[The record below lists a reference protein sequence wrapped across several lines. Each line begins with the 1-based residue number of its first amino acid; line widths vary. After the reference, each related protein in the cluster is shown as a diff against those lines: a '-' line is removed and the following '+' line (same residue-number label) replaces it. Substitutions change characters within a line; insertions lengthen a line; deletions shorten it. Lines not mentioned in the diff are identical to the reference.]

1 MSTIIYTTASTYNKA
16 QKGESSLFGI
26 SYDTWKNV
34 CNMYFS
40 IKTGAQKAYLQ
51 WFPFTKLSYDD
62 KKTISGEEFYN
73 NYIKTAS
80 FMLFPPAMHQSENYL
95 QKGDGSFR
103 DSALVAPVLYL
114 FLQSIGFEVH
124 NHYSSIRPYD
134 ISVYYAGN
142 HERLRPKYKQDYDDF
157 FKELNASIEEYQYF
171 IKTDITNFFAN
182 INVDK
187 LISQIDSICNS
198 DSVIFS
204 QTQLHLFKEL
214 LTYCGN
220 GRFPLIENSV
230 ASSFLATVVYLDAV
244 DKVLYEYISTNITAF
259 SSFRIV
265 RYVDDMYI
273 LISSDKPVGYLHEAY
288 NEIRNEY
295 SSILKNFGLALN
307 TKKCC
312 LKESKEINQELKKS
326 LYDEYFNGQKHNIEE
341 LFSGALYR
349 FLKDLSLELLLDSID
364 IERYN
369 ALIDKHFS
377 SNDIEFTPSEVFNYF
392 VYEDENDLQSDAVVK
407 EIIDLVEQSISF
419 ISLDPKRLTVMIMKT
434 NSDRAIKGFLN
445 QLFKK
450 NRSDKWNSYDTTI
463 AISYLIQS
471 KFRHIDLLNILSNR
485 HPKLYSYYYHHCK
498 NSTIHCF
505 DLWRVKKL
513 SEIIAQD
520 GKAQYLYFMHLCEMK
535 RANYMAAF
543 AYYKNY
549 FDRITA
555 DLDFAA
561 GNDPSLKKP
570 NYNKFYKE
578 GTLIRFYNCIENSKT
593 VIENAHKL
601 RNANPLSHASSE
613 LLDNNNTSEDL
624 CESIKAL
631 SKLIYGYIEQHKT

>member
-1 MSTIIYTTASTYNKA
+1 M
-16 QKGESSLFGI
+16 FGI
-26 SYDTWKNV
+26 SYDTWKSV
-34 CNMYFS
+34 CDMYFS
-40 IKTGAQKAYLQ
+40 LKPGAQKAYLQ
-51 WFPFTKLSYDD
+51 WFPFTKLSSED
-62 KKTISGEEFYN
+62 KKTIAGEDFYN

-114 FLQSIGFEVH
+114 FLQAIGFEIH
-124 NHYSSIRPYD
+124 NHYSSIRPSD

-142 HERLRPKYKQDYDDF
+142 YERLRPKYKQDYDDF
-157 FKELNASIEEYQYF
+157 FKELNSSIDEYQYF

-198 DSVIFS
+198 DSVTFS

-230 ASSFLATVVYLDAV
+230 ASSFLATVVYLDAI
-244 DKVLYEYISTNITAF
+244 DKALYEYISTNITAF

-341 LFSGALYR
+341 LFSGSLYR

-364 IERYN
+364 IEKYN

-377 SNDIEFTPSEVFNYF
+377 SDDIEFTSSEVFNYF
-392 VYEDENDLQSDAVVK
+392 VYEDETDLQSDAVVK

-471 KFRHIDLLNILSNR
+471 KFRHIDLLDILSNR

-498 NSTIHCF
+498 NSTIHCL
-505 DLWRVKKL
+505 DLWRAKRL
-513 SEIIAQD
+513 SEIIARD
-520 GKAQYLYFMHLCEMK
+520 SKAYYLYFMHLCEMK
-535 RANYMAAF
+535 RENYMAAF

-549 FDRITA
+549 FDRVTA

-578 GTLIRFYNCIENSKT
+578 GTLIRFYNGVKDSKA
-593 VIENAHKL
+593 VIETAHKL
-601 RNANPLSHASSE
+601 RNANPLSHASSG

-631 SKLIYGYIEQHKT
+631 SRLIYGYIEQHKT

>member
-1 MSTIIYTTASTYNKA
+1 M
-16 QKGESSLFGI
+16 FGI
-26 SYDTWKNV
+26 SYDTWKSV
-34 CNMYFS
+34 CDMYFS
-40 IKTGAQKAYLQ
+40 LKPGAQKAYLQ
-51 WFPFTKLSYDD
+51 WFPFTKLSPED
-62 KKTISGEEFYN
+62 KKTIAGEEFYN

-114 FLQSIGFEVH
+114 FLQAIGLEIH
-124 NHYSSIRPYD
+124 NHYSSIRPSD

-142 HERLRPKYKQDYDDF
+142 YERLRPKYKQDYDDF
-157 FKELNASIEEYQYF
+157 FKELNSSIDEYQYF

-198 DSVIFS
+198 DSVTFS

-244 DKVLYEYISTNITAF
+244 DKALYEYISTNITVF

-364 IERYN
+364 IEKYN

-377 SNDIEFTPSEVFNYF
+377 SDDIEFTSSEVFNYF
-392 VYEDENDLQSDAVVK
+392 VYEDETDLQSDAVVK

-471 KFRHIDLLNILSNR
+471 KFRHIDLLDILSNR

-498 NSTIHCF
+498 NSTIHCL
-505 DLWRVKKL
+505 DLWRAKRL
-513 SEIIAQD
+513 SEIIARD
-520 GKAQYLYFMHLCEMK
+520 SKAYYLYFMHLCEMK
-535 RANYMAAF
+535 RENYMAAF

-549 FDRITA
+549 FDRVTA

-578 GTLIRFYNCIENSKT
+578 GTLISFYNGVKDSKA
-593 VIENAHKL
+593 VIETAHKL
-601 RNANPLSHASSE
+601 RNANPLSHASSG

-631 SKLIYGYIEQHKT
+631 SRLIYGYIEQHKT

>member
-1 MSTIIYTTASTYNKA
+1 M
-16 QKGESSLFGI
+16 FGI
-26 SYDTWKNV
+26 SYDTWKSV
-34 CNMYFS
+34 CDMYFS
-40 IKTGAQKAYLQ
+40 LKPGAQKAYLQ
-51 WFPFTKLSYDD
+51 WFPFTKLSSED
-62 KKTISGEEFYN
+62 KKTIAGEDFYN

-114 FLQSIGFEVH
+114 FLQAIGFEIH
-124 NHYSSIRPYD
+124 NHYSSIRPSD

-142 HERLRPKYKQDYDDF
+142 YERLRPKYKQDYDDF
-157 FKELNASIEEYQYF
+157 FKELNSSIDEYQYF

-182 INVDK
+182 INADK

-198 DSVIFS
+198 DSVTFS

-244 DKVLYEYISTNITAF
+244 DKALYEYISTNITVF

-364 IERYN
+364 IEKYN

-377 SNDIEFTPSEVFNYF
+377 SDDIEFTSSEVFNYF
-392 VYEDENDLQSDAVVK
+392 VYEDETDLQSDAVVK

-498 NSTIHCF
+498 NSTIHCL
-505 DLWRVKKL
+505 DLWRAKRL
-513 SEIIAQD
+513 SEIIARD
-520 GKAQYLYFMHLCEMK
+520 SKAYYLYFMHLCEMK
-535 RANYMAAF
+535 RENYMAAF

-578 GTLIRFYNCIENSKT
+578 GTLISFYNGVKDSKA
-593 VIENAHKL
+593 VIETAHKL
-601 RNANPLSHASSE
+601 RNANPLSHASSG

-631 SKLIYGYIEQHKT
+631 SRLIYGYIEQHKT

>member
-1 MSTIIYTTASTYNKA
+1 M
-16 QKGESSLFGI
+16 FGV
-26 SYDTWKNV
+26 SYDTWQSI

-40 IKTGAQKAYLQ
+40 LNAGSQKAYLQ
-51 WFPFTKLSYDD
+51 WFPFTKLSSAD
-62 KKTISGEEFYN
+62 KENISGEEFYN
-73 NYIKTAS
+73 SYIKTAS
-80 FMLFPPAMHQSENYL
+80 FMLFPPAIHRSENYL

-103 DSALVAPVLYL
+103 DSSLVAPVLFL
-114 FLQSIGFEVH
+114 FLQSIGLEVH
-124 NHYSSIRPYD
+124 NHYSPIRPSD

-142 HERLRPKYKQDYDDF
+142 YEYLRPKYKQDYDDF
-157 FKELNASIEEYQYF
+157 FKELNASIDEYQYF

-182 INVDK
+182 ISVDR
-187 LISQIDSICNS
+187 LISQIDKVCNS
-198 DSVIFS
+198 GTVVFS

-230 ASSFLATVVYLDAV
+230 ASSYLATVVYLDAV
-244 DKVLYEYISTNITAF
+244 DKALHEYISKNITAF

-265 RYVDDMYI
+265 RYVDDKYI
-273 LISSDKPVGYLHEAY
+273 LISSDKPIGDLHNAY

-295 SSILKNFGLALN
+295 SSILKNYGLALN

-312 LKESKEINQELKKS
+312 LKESKEINLELKKS
-326 LYDEYFNGQKHNIEE
+326 LYEEYFNGQKHNIEE

-349 FLKDLSLELLLDSID
+349 FLNDLSIELLFDSID

-369 ALIDKHFS
+369 ELINEHFS
-377 SNDIEFTPSEVFNYF
+377 SDDIEFTPSEVFNYF
-392 VYEDENDLQSDAVVK
+392 VYEDEDELKSEPVVK
-407 EIIDLVEQSISF
+407 EIVGLVERSISF

-434 NSDRAIKGFLN
+434 QSDKAIKGFLN
-445 QLFKK
+445 QLFRN
-450 NRSDKWNSYDTTI
+450 NRSGKWNSYDTAI

-471 KFRHIDLLNILSNR
+471 KFRHIDLLDILSDR
-485 HPKLYSYYYHHCK
+485 HPNLYDYYFYHCK
-498 NSTIHCF
+498 NSTIRCF
-505 DLWRVKKL
+505 DLWSVKKL
-513 SEIIAQD
+513 AKVIAQD
-520 GKAQYLYFMHLCEMK
+520 SKAHYLYFMYLCEMK

-549 FDRITA
+549 FDRVTA

-561 GNDPSLKKP
+561 GNDPRLRKP
-570 NYNKFYKE
+570 NYNMFYRE
-578 GTLIRFYNCIENSKT
+578 GTLIRFYSSIDDSKT
-593 VIENAHKL
+593 VIEKAHKL

-613 LLDNNNTSEDL
+613 LLDSNNTSKDL

-631 SKLIYGYIEQHKT
+631 SALIYGYIDILNEKL

>member
-1 MSTIIYTTASTYNKA
+1 M
-16 QKGESSLFGI
+16 FGV
-26 SYDTWKNV
+26 SYDTWKSI

-40 IKTGAQKAYLQ
+40 LNAGSQKAYLQ
-51 WFPFTKLSYDD
+51 WFPFTKLSSAD
-62 KKTISGEEFYN
+62 KENISGKEFYN
-73 NYIKTAS
+73 SYIKTAS

-103 DSALVAPVLYL
+103 DSSLVAPVLFL
-114 FLQSIGFEVH
+114 FLQSIGLEVH
-124 NHYSSIRPYD
+124 NHYSPIRPSD

-142 HERLRPKYKQDYDDF
+142 YEYLRPKYKQDYDDF
-157 FKELNASIEEYQYF
+157 FKELNDSIDEYQYF

-182 INVDK
+182 ISVDR
-187 LISQIDSICNS
+187 LISQIDKVCNS
-198 DSVIFS
+198 GTVVFS
-204 QTQLHLFKEL
+204 QTQLHLLKEL

-230 ASSFLATVVYLDAV
+230 ASSYLATVVYLDAV
-244 DKVLYEYISTNITAF
+244 DKALHEYISKNITAF

-273 LISSDKPVGYLHEAY
+273 LISSDKPIGDLHNAY

-295 SSILKNFGLALN
+295 SSILKNYGLALN

-312 LKESKEINQELKKS
+312 LKESKEINLELKKS

-349 FLKDLSLELLLDSID
+349 FLNDLSIELLFDSID

-369 ALIDKHFS
+369 ELINEHFPS
-377 SNDIEFTPSEVFNYF
+377 DDIEFTPSEVFNYF
-392 VYEDENDLQSDAVVK
+392 VYEDEDELKSEPVVK
-407 EIIDLVEQSISF
+407 EIVGLVERSISF

-434 NSDRAIKGFLN
+434 QSDKAIKGFLN
-445 QLFKK
+445 QLFRN
-450 NRSDKWNSYDTTI
+450 NRSGKWNSYDTAI

-471 KFRHIDLLNILSNR
+471 KFRHIDLLDILSDR
-485 HPKLYSYYYHHCK
+485 HPNLYDYYFYHCK
-498 NSTIHCF
+498 NSTVRCF

-513 SEIIAQD
+513 AKVIAQD
-520 GKAQYLYFMHLCEMK
+520 SKAHYLYFMYLCEMK

-549 FDRITA
+549 FDRVTA

-561 GNDPSLKKP
+561 GNDPRLKKP
-570 NYNKFYKE
+570 NYNMFYRE
-578 GTLIRFYNCIENSKT
+578 GTLIRFYSSIDDSKT
-593 VIENAHKL
+593 VIEKAHKL

-613 LLDNNNTSEDL
+613 LLDSNNTSKDL

-631 SKLIYGYIEQHKT
+631 SALIYGYIDILNEKL